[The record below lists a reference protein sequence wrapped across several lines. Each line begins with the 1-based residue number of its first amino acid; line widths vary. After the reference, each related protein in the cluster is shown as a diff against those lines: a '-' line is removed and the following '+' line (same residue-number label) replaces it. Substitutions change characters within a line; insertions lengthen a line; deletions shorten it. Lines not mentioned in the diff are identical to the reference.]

1 VRHDFKFKFIGAA
14 RDVLR
19 HGTLRNPD
27 RPDQILYQAAADKI
41 RNYREP
47 YARTAGQSV
56 AGVSASWRIH
66 SAFLRLLYYFLRTGK
81 RLITS
86 RPSAM
91 SRIRRSTA
99 SPAASTSPSKD
110 QRLPTAPASLHHRP
124 GMRSLPLRLLRTC
137 DPWCPPRRAPSCC
150 CASCLATT
158 CCS

>member
-1 VRHDFKFKFIGAA
+1 MIWCHDFKFKFLGAA

-110 QRLPTAPASLHHRP
+110 QRRP
-124 GMRSLPLRLLRTC
+124 L
-137 DPWCPPRRAPSCC
+137 
-150 CASCLATT
+150 
-158 CCS
+158 